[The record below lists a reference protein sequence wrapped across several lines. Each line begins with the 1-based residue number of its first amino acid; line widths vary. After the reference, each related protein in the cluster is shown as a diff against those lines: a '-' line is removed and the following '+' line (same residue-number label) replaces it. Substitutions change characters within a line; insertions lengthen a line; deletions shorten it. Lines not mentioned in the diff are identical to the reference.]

1 MNAAVVTFG
10 SSGSQTNALAFGG
23 ENPGPTGNTEEW
35 YGNGIITET
44 VD

>member
-10 SSGSQTNALAFGG
+10 SSGSQANALAFGG
-23 ENPGPTGNTEEW
+23 QPGTTATEEW
-35 YGNGIITET
+35 IGNGIITET